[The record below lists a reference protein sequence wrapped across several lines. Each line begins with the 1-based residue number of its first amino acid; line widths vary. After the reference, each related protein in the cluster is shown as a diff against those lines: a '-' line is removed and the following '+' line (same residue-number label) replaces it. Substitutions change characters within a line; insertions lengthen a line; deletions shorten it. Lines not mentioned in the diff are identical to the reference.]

1 MISKI
6 TQNALQ
12 MLLESKVMSES
23 EIASLIGMSVDDL
36 HRFRQGEDSL
46 LTMEHVDRL
55 SDFFGP
61 DFFDE
66 TFVSQSVFPS
76 GHAYRAVE
84 RTYGYNKTT
93 ELHRTMCCEAH
104 GVHTSEL
111 MAYKAYIASAQ
122 TMVSAINDA
131 IAEKANA

>member
-23 EIASLIGMSVDDL
+23 EIASLIGMPVQDL
-36 HRFRQGEDSL
+36 QRFRQGEESL

-61 DFFDE
+61 GFFE
-66 TFVSQSVFPS
+66 ENFVSQSVFPS

-93 ELHRTMCCEAH
+93 ELHRTMCCDGR

-122 TMVSAINDA
+122 SMVSAINDV